1 MMCPHSLGRP
11 FWRLAFSFA
20 RARRNSEWVYSNKA
34 DEMSHAKKG
43 RVYIS
48 SLPGLDSYNCTMRMH
63 KTLQEAHIVMAQQP
77 GDTAKLLQAIA
88 SKQRFTEST
97 P

>member
-1 MMCPHSLGRP
+1 MSLLSLHRS
-11 FWRLAFSFA
+11 FCRLSFSFT

-43 RVYIS
+43 KVYIS

-77 GDTAKLLQAIA
+77 VDTVKLLQAIT
-88 SKQRFTEST
+88 SKQRFTENT